1 MKTHF
6 LIGLLLLSLT
16 SCSMLTKQGRQE
28 HAYRSY
34 VRKWSLRQ
42 DRRKVKYHRTNH
54 LFSPPSQPVTVTQA
68 VPETP

>member
-1 MKTHF
+1 
-6 LIGLLLLSLT
+6 
-16 SCSMLTKQGRQE
+16 MLTKQGRQE

-68 VPETP
+68 VPETPESVTTSTPQTESPTP